1 MLKKITSNEVEKW
14 GKIRRLLFVENDI
27 IKLTYREISLSNND
41 RKKESFI
48 LLHYLKMRRDD
59 KYLKI
64 YHDNIKK
71 TLANEKLLKYFESV
85 LLSHGF
91 DVRKL

>member
-41 RKKESFI
+41 RKKN
-48 LLHYLKMRRDD
+48 LLLGY
-59 KYLKI
+59 I
-64 YHDNIKK
+64 I
-71 TLANEKLLKYFESV
+71 
-85 LLSHGF
+85 
-91 DVRKL
+91 